1 MKKDRKGEFCV
12 WAHLDKKSLL
22 AVEELKIRANEFL
35 TGPYF
40 GAHLTLV
47 GQIQS
52 INKRTEEALLE
63 ISKNFTPL
71 VLATEG
77 IHMKNKFFQAL
88 FIKIESGKQLNSL
101 RNQILKDLNLESKEF
116 FPHVSL
122 YYGLES
128 ETIKNSAKKQI
139 PPCPKELI
147 INRIS
152 LVDTTQNIEFW
163 NEIETYPLDIR
174 AE

>member
-52 INKRTEEALLE
+52 INKNSHRVGQARSPQGSLETTPILL
-63 ISKNFTPL
+63 
-71 VLATEG
+71 
-77 IHMKNKFFQAL
+77 
-88 FIKIESGKQLNSL
+88 
-101 RNQILKDLNLESKEF
+101 
-116 FPHVSL
+116 
-122 YYGLES
+122 
-128 ETIKNSAKKQI
+128 
-139 PPCPKELI
+139 
-147 INRIS
+147 INI
-152 LVDTTQNIEFW
+152 
-163 NEIETYPLDIR
+163 
-174 AE
+174 